1 MEKYPFNCA
10 HIFTCVSSLNYSQ
23 LFVFI
28 APVQLDKRCIH
39 TDHIQWVETRVRVRD
54 PRLFS
59 PQFTISLFGYWTQYS
74 LARVSNAEF
83 PLKIPWIPF
92 MQWTNIGMWFLF
104 RNNIHPWC
112 KMEINSLLRWFELF
126 IQLLSLRHI
135 G

>member
-1 MEKYPFNCA
+1 MLWMVIVNWEGVYWINCKSQKRNMEKYPFNCA

-83 PLKIPWIPF
+83 PLKNTMNSIHAGNEHRDMIPVP
-92 MQWTNIGMWFLF
+92 Q
-104 RNNIHPWC
+104 
-112 KMEINSLLRWFELF
+112 
-126 IQLLSLRHI
+126 
-135 G
+135 